1 MCKRIWDQEL
11 KQAPSSNTQATATSG
26 KAGGRARSQTLAQI
40 KQQCRWSIPSV
51 THPLRFQVL
60 RSSHLGLSS
69 RPRQCLVF
77 SFSTPSWRSLMLLLP
92 RTSGETRDRQR
103 QSVQPKGSD
112 QLCPHSC
119 SEGLHQTECGEASK
133 GCIVEEHDVEIA

>member
-51 THPLRFQVL
+51 THPLSFQVL

-92 RTSGETRDRQR
+92 RTSGETRDRQW
-103 QSVQPKGSD
+103 QSVQPQGSD
-112 QLCPHSC
+112 QLCPHSR

-133 GCIVEEHDVEIA
+133 GCIVEEHDVETA